1 MALVVSERERAQKEA
16 EDKARKDKAEKDAK
30 DAKEKAEKDDKDAK
44 NGKKADKDAKEGE
57 PKPSVPEEAW
67 NATKNPEDPEWKEI
81 PNVEFK
87 GKLEF
92 AADKVKSTGI
102 AQTNFELKCKQLFAE
117 ELENALNDG
126 SMAVVNPHAGLGGAP
141 AVELTEAEQEMLD
154 KAEKASEENAKEKE
168 KADKAREKALAG

>member
-16 EDKARKDKAEKDAK
+16 EDKARKDKEA
-30 DAKEKAEKDDKDAK
+30 KAE
-44 NGKKADKDAKEGE
+44 NGKKDKDAKEE
-57 PKPSVPEEAW
+57 DEQKLPVPEEAW
-67 NATKNPEDPEWKEI
+67 NATKLPEDPEWKDI

-117 ELENALNDG
+117 EAEDALNDG
-126 SMAVVNPHAGLGGAP
+126 SMAVVNPNQALGGSP
-141 AVELTEAEQEMLD
+141 VVELSEQEEELLE
-154 KAEKASEENAKEKE
+154 KAEKASEEQAKEKE